1 MVMNIIKFI
10 ESFTDDNA
18 MKQTA
23 SRRQS
28 LNQLGTVGKKSIFS
42 AVPTGLLTL
51 LLVPEKSNANSIL
64 PPTADNNSSVDALRL
79 ALLLEYLDSEFYQ
92 TGLDTTGL
100 IPAGRDRDSFTKI
113 VNNEYGH
120 INTLIQALGG
130 TNSANYFEKPE
141 FDYTAGGLFDPF
153 NNYDQ
158 FLALSQSFEDTG
170 VRAYKGQSPN
180 LMSQPD
186 LLQAALQIHAA
197 ESRQAAEVRRLRGA
211 KGWIQGNNR
220 DGLPAQAQP
229 VYNGEEATGQAG
241 VDTSQINN
249 NTGPA
254 FTAFA
259 GTEAFDEPLTKAQ
272 VLSITGMF
280 IPDNPLD

>member
-1 MVMNIIKFI
+1 MNIIKFI
-10 ESFTDDNA
+10 ESFTDDTTYT
-18 MKQTA
+18 QGA

-28 LNQLGTVGKKSIFS
+28 LNQIGNLGKKSIF
-42 AVPTGLLTL
+42 AALPTGLLTL
-51 LLVPEKSNANSIL
+51 LLVPEKSQGAPAL
-64 PPTADNNSSVDALRL
+64 TTADTNSPTEALRL

-92 TGLDTTGL
+92 TGLDTNGL

-120 INTLIQALGG
+120 INTLVQALGG
-130 TNSANYFEKPE
+130 TNNSNYFERPE

-180 LMSQPD
+180 LLSQPD

-229 VYNGEEATGQAG
+229 VYNGEDAGTQAG
-241 VDTSQINN
+241 VNLGQVTNAG
-249 NTGPA
+249 GPA
-254 FTAFA
+254 IRAGA
-259 GTEAFDEPLTKAQ
+259 GTEAFDEPLTRQQ
-272 VLSITGMF
+272 VLSIAGMF
-280 IPDNPLD
+280 IPNNPLG

>member
-1 MVMNIIKFI
+1 MNIIKFI
-10 ESFTDDNA
+10 ESFTDDSA
-18 MKQTA
+18 MTQNA

-28 LNQLGTVGKKSIFS
+28 LSQLGTLGKKSLF
-42 AVPTGLLTL
+42 AAMPTGLLTL
-51 LLVPEKSNANSIL
+51 LLVPEKAGAATAVTTAADTNS
-64 PPTADNNSSVDALRL
+64 PTEVLRL

-100 IPAGRDRDSFTKI
+100 IPEGRDRDSFTKI

-120 INTLIQALGG
+120 INTLVQALGG
-130 TNSANYFEKPE
+130 TGSPNYFEKPE

-186 LLQAALQIHAA
+186 LLQAALQIHAT
-197 ESRQAAEVRRLRGA
+197 ESRQAAEIRRLRNV
-211 KGWIQGNNR
+211 KGWIQGSNR
-220 DGLPAQAQP
+220 DGLPPQAQP
-229 VYNGEEATGQAG
+229 VYAGEELATQAG
-241 VDTSQINN
+241 LNTAQIR
-249 NTGPA
+249 NTGGPA
-254 FTAFA
+254 IPATA
-259 GTEAFDEPLTKAQ
+259 GTEAFDEPLTREQ
-272 VLSITGMF
+272 VLSIAGMF
-280 IPDNPLD
+280 IPDNPL